1 MITPKIDTLN
11 VQLFI
16 ITFSYLK
23 CFVTLFGVAQ
33 TARALR
39 GDVLIESSQH
49 SSLTMIRVTERPTL
63 ISRGAASGGQR
74 NSTL

>member
-11 VQLFI
+11 VQLF

-39 GDVLIESSQH
+39 E
-49 SSLTMIRVTERPTL
+49 TF
-63 ISRGAASGGQR
+63 
-74 NSTL
+74 